1 MNAVPTSRLPE
12 NDVTAGIAE
21 GKIIETI
28 SVFQFSVDQRE
39 STADLQA
46 ILFNKVFR
54 DCLCCAPAQ

>member
-28 SVFQFSVDQRE
+28 SVFQFSVEQR
-39 STADLQA
+39 
-46 ILFNKVFR
+46 
-54 DCLCCAPAQ
+54 